1 MNQQETTKDRILTE
15 ALRLFAAYGYDAVSV
30 AQIAGAVGI
39 KAPSLYN
46 HYKSKRD
53 IFDHILERICQL
65 DARRTEENQLPQ
77 QDFDQA
83 PETFSGRD
91 AASLKEFL
99 LDQFAYWSGDE
110 FARNFRRMLTL
121 EQYKSPEMMALYQ
134 KVFAAGPVDYT
145 ADLFRQMM
153 DEGSLCPAEPAWLAA
168 EFYAP
173 LFLALSICDA
183 QPQRRAEL
191 TRYLADAADR
201 FLSSHTP
208 KKEEAQ

>member
-1 MNQQETTKDRILTE
+1 MSQQ

-65 DARRTEENQLPQ
+65 DAQRTEENQLPQ

-153 DEGSLCPAEPAWLAA
+153 DEGSLRPAEPAWLAA

-208 KKEEAQ
+208 QKEEAQ

>member
-1 MNQQETTKDRILTE
+1 MEQETTKDRILTE

-65 DARRTEENQLPQ
+65 DAQRTEANQLPQ

-83 PETFSGRD
+83 PETFTGRD
-91 AASLKEFL
+91 ASSLKGFL

-110 FARNFRRMLTL
+110 FARNFRRM
-121 EQYKSPEMMALYQ
+121 MA
-134 KVFAAGPVDYT
+134 
-145 ADLFRQMM
+145 
-153 DEGSLCPAEPAWLAA
+153 EGSLRPAEPAWLAA

-173 LFLALSICDA
+173 LFLALSICDG

-191 TRYLADAADR
+191 SRYLADAADR
-201 FLSSHTP
+201 FLANHTP
-208 KKEEAQ
+208 QKEEAQ